1 MSCDHQLVAH
11 HVCAYIEG
19 SLSPTLKARC
29 EAALRQCS
37 HCREIH
43 DQALALS
50 RLPSLW
56 QQQEVPHWN
65 RARHAVQP
73 PRQHGQRLA
82 WSALV
87 ASCFAVFLVLVKLEI
102 STTDGL
108 RISFGGGMDE
118 ARLRQVVSEQMQQEG
133 LVWQEA
139 QAAQVETL
147 LSEYA
152 ERQAIATEV
161 MLTQWLESTRSER
174 RQDMQQ
180 LLSGWQSL
188 RYQDQLMLNEQISY
202 LASSQEENNRYLN
215 ALMESTLNSPT
226 SFPWR

>member
-1 MSCDHQLVAH
+1 MSCDHHFVGH
-11 HVCAYIEG
+11 HVCEYIEG
-19 SLSPTLKARC
+19 ALSFTLKARY
-29 EAALRQCS
+29 EAALRQCE

-50 RLPSLW
+50 RIPELW

-65 RARHAVQP
+65 RARHAMQP
-73 PRQHGQRLA
+73 PRQHGQWLS

-87 ASCFAVFLVLVKLEI
+87 ASCFAVFLVLAQLEI

-108 RISFGGGMDE
+108 RVSFGGGMDE
-118 ARLRQVVSEQMQQEG
+118 ARLRRVVGEQMQQQR
-133 LVWQEA
+133 LVWQKA

-161 MLTQWLESTRSER
+161 MLTQWLKNTRSER

-188 RYQDQLMLNEQISY
+188 HYQERLMLNEQISY
-202 LASSQEENNRYLN
+202 LALSQEESNMYLN
-215 ALMESTLNSPT
+215 ELMESALYSPK

>member
-1 MSCDHQLVAH
+1 MSCDHQHIAH

-19 SLSPTLKARC
+19 SLSPALKARC
-29 EAALRQCS
+29 EAALRHCS

-50 RLPSLW
+50 RIPPLW

-73 PRQHGQRLA
+73 PRQRGQWLA

-87 ASCFAVFLVLVKLEI
+87 TSCFAVFLLLVQLEI
-102 STTDGL
+102 STADGL
-108 RISFGGGMDE
+108 RISFGGGVNE
-118 ARLRQVVSEQMQQEG
+118 ALLRQVVSEQMRQER
-133 LVWQEA
+133 LVWQET
-139 QAAQVETL
+139 QAAQLETL

-152 ERQAIATEV
+152 EHQEITTEV

-174 RQDMQQ
+174 RQDMEQ

-188 RYQDQLMLNEQISY
+188 RYQDQLMLNEQINY
-202 LASSQEENNRYLN
+202 LASSQEENSMYLN
-215 ALMESTLNSPT
+215 ALMESTLYSPT
-226 SFPWR
+226 FFPER

>member
-11 HVCAYIEG
+11 HVCDYIEG
-19 SLSPTLKARC
+19 SLSSTMKARY
-29 EAALRQCS
+29 ETALRQCS

-50 RLPSLW
+50 RTASLW
-56 QQQEVPHWN
+56 QQEVPHWN
-65 RARHAVQP
+65 RAREAVQP
-73 PRQHGQRLA
+73 PRQQGQRLA

-87 ASCFAVFLVLVKLEI
+87 ASCFAVFLVLVQLEI

-118 ARLRQVVSEQMQQEG
+118 ARLRQVVSEQMQQER

-152 ERQAIATEV
+152 ERQTIATEV
-161 MLTQWLESTRSER
+161 LLTQWLESTRSER
-174 RQDMQQ
+174 RQDMRK
-180 LLSGWQSL
+180 LLSGWQS
-188 RYQDQLMLNEQISY
+188 RHYQDQLMLYDQINY
-202 LASSQEENNRYLN
+202 LASSQEENNMYLN
-215 ALMESTLNSPT
+215 ALMESTLNSST